1 MRAIEINTKTDKYGH
16 LKINYPL
23 NQRESNVRIII
34 LVDEKKDDAEE
45 EELWLKSISANPA
58 FDFLQDPNENIYS
71 LADGEP
77 FND

>member
-1 MRAIEINTKTDKYGH
+1 MRAIEINTK
-16 LKINYPL
+16 N
-23 NQRESNVRIII
+23 
-34 LVDEKKDDAEE
+34 DDAEV